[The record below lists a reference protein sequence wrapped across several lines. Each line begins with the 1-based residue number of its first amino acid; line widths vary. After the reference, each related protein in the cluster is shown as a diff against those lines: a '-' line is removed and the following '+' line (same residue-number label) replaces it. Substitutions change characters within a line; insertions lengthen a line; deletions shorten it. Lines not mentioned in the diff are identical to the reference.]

1 MAILRPKEIR
11 DQKMK
16 ARLTSLQDLKK
27 ELTKLN
33 SQKGSGRIP
42 ENPGKIKALRRT
54 IARILTINQ
63 EEVSKKQ

>member
-16 ARLTSLQDLKK
+16 ARLASLQDLRR

-33 SQKGSGRIP
+33 SQKGSGRLP

-63 EEVSKKQ
+63 EEVIKK